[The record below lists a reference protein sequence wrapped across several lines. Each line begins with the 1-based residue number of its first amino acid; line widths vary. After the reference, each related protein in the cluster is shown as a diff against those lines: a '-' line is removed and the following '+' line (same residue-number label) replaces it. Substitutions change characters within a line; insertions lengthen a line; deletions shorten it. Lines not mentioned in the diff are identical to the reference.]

1 MNRDKRPPPESYRQY
16 KDSMPLKNGVVLR
29 EYQIEGVNW
38 LIFSWYQR
46 RNCILADEMGLGK
59 TLQVASREQLV
70 SVVDRPAEPLL
81 HGGAHSRSLPG
92 AGATLHAGSL
102 EARDREQH
110 RSERGI
116 VGNGDGCER

>member
-1 MNRDKRPPPESYRQY
+1 MGGVKQPVMRRDKRPPPESYRQY

-59 TLQVASREQLV
+59 TLQVGLGESGLDA
-70 SVVDRPAEPLL
+70 VDRAAEPLL
-81 HGGAHSRSLPG
+81 HGGAYPRPVPG
-92 AGATLHAGSL
+92 AGAALYAGSL
-102 EARDREQH
+102 EARDRE
-110 RSERGI
+110 
-116 VGNGDGCER
+116 

>member
-1 MNRDKRPPPESYRQY
+1 MCRDKRPPPESYRQY

-59 TLQVASREQLV
+59 TLQVGLGEGSLDA
-70 SVVDRPAEPLL
+70 VDRAAEPLL
-81 HGGAHSRSLPG
+81 HSGAYPRSVPG
-92 AGATLHAGSL
+92 AGAALYAGSL
-102 EARDREQH
+102 EARNREQH
-110 RSERGI
+110 GLERGV
-116 VGNGDGCER
+116 VGARHGCED